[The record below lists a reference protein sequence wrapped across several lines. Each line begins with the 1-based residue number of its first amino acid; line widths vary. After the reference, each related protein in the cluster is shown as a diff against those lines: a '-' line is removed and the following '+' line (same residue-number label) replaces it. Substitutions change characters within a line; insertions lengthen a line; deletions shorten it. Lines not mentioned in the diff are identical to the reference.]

1 MSENITIIEIEHRLI
16 EAENNIKELYG
27 KVNGVDKSLV
37 ATTTTL
43 NNLLTLVGELKA
55 AVESLKSRP
64 AAWWDKLIFALIG
77 AAASAI
83 VAYLV
88 K

>member
-1 MSENITIIEIEHRLI
+1 MSDLSLLEIEHRLQQD
-16 EAENNIKELYG
+16 EENIKELFG

-55 AVESLKSRP
+55 AVESLKARP
-64 AAWWDKLIFALIG
+64 AAWWDKLIFAVIG
-77 AAASAI
+77 AVVTALI
-83 VAYLV
+83 TYFIQ
-88 K
+88 

>member
-1 MSENITIIEIEHRLI
+1 MSDLSLLEIEHRLQQ
-16 EAENNIKELYG
+16 AEENIKELFG

-64 AAWWDKLIFALIG
+64 ATWWDKLIFALIG

-83 VAYLV
+83 VTYLI

>member
-1 MSENITIIEIEHRLI
+1 MSDLSLLEIEHRLQQD
-16 EAENNIKELYG
+16 EENIKELFG

-55 AVESLKSRP
+55 AVESLKARP
-64 AAWWDKLIFALIG
+64 ATWWDKAIFALIG
-77 AAASAI
+77 AVISAT
-83 VAYLV
+83 VTYLI

>member
-1 MSENITIIEIEHRLI
+1 MSDLSLTEIGHRIIVLEKDVE
-16 EAENNIKELYG
+16 ELYS

-43 NNLLTLVGELKA
+43 NNLLALVGELKA
-55 AVESLKSRP
+55 AVESLKARP
-64 AAWWDKLIFALIG
+64 AAWWDKAIFALIG
-77 AAASAI
+77 AVVSA
-83 VAYLV
+83 VVTYLI

>member
-1 MSENITIIEIEHRLI
+1 MSEINLIEIEHRLI
-16 EAENNIKELYG
+16 ECENNIKELFG

-43 NNLLTLVGELKA
+43 NNLLALVGELKA

-64 AAWWDKLIFALIG
+64 AAWWDKAMFALIG
-77 AAASAI
+77 AVVSA
-83 VAYLV
+83 VVTYLV

>member
-1 MSENITIIEIEHRLI
+1 MSDLSLLEIEHRLQQD
-16 EAENNIKELYG
+16 EENIKELFG

-43 NNLLTLVGELKA
+43 NNLLALVGELKA
-55 AVESLKSRP
+55 AVESLKARP
-64 AAWWDKLIFALIG
+64 AAWWDKAIFALIG
-77 AAASAI
+77 AVVSA
-83 VAYLV
+83 VVTYLI

>member
-1 MSENITIIEIEHRLI
+1 MSELNLVEIEHRLI
-16 EAENNIKELYG
+16 ECEGNIKELFG

-43 NNLLTLVGELKA
+43 NNLLALVGELKA

-83 VAYLV
+83 VTYFV
-88 K
+88 Q